1 MMSDTLNLS
10 AETRDRAGKGAS
22 RALRRDGRVPA
33 VIYGNKQDPEG
44 IHLNARELM
53 KALMTGHFMNS
64 VIMVDVG
71 GKKVRTLAK
80 DVAFD
85 VVTDQPI
92 HVDFLRIAKNATVT
106 VAVPVSFINEDD
118 APGIKRDGGVLNVV
132 AHEIELTVEASNIP
146 TEIVVDLTGRE
157 VGDSIHLSDVKL
169 PNGAETAADAETV
182 TVATITQPTVLT
194 AEDEAL
200 DAEVAET
207 QAAEAEAEAAA
218 EEEAEGEDKA
228 EG

>member
-1 MMSDTLNLS
+1 MSDTLHLS

-33 VIYGNKQDPEG
+33 VIYGNKQDPQG

-53 KALMTGHFMNS
+53 KQLMTGHFMNS

-71 GKKVRTLAK
+71 GTKVRTLAK

-106 VAVPVSFINEDD
+106 VSVPVTFTNEDD

-132 AHEIELTVEASNIP
+132 THEIELTVEASNIP

-157 VGDSIHLSDVKL
+157 VGESIHLSDVTL
-169 PNGAETAADAETV
+169 PNGAEATAEDSV
-182 TVATITQPTVLT
+182 TVATITQPTTLT

-200 DAEVAET
+200 DAEVAEA
-207 QAAEAEAEAAA
+207 QSAEAAA
-218 EEEAEGEDKA
+218 EADEAGDKA

>member
-1 MMSDTLNLS
+1 MSDTLHLS

-33 VIYGNKQDPEG
+33 VIYGNKQDPQG

-53 KALMTGHFMNS
+53 KQLMTGHFMNS

-71 GKKVRTLAK
+71 GTKVRTLAK

-92 HVDFLRIAKNATVT
+92 HVDFLRIAKDATVT
-106 VAVPVSFINEDD
+106 VAVPVVFTNEDD

-132 AHEIELTVEASNIP
+132 THEIELTVEASNIP

-157 VGDSIHLSDVKL
+157 VGESIHLSDVTL
-169 PNGAETAADAETV
+169 PNGAEATAEDAV
-182 TVATITQPTVLT
+182 TVATITPPTTLT

-200 DAEVAET
+200 DAEVAEA
-207 QAAEAEAEAAA
+207 QSAEAAA
-218 EEEAEGEDKA
+218 EADEAGDKA

>member
-1 MMSDTLNLS
+1 MSDTLNLS
-10 AETRDRAGKGAS
+10 AETRDRVGKGAS

-33 VIYGNKQDPEG
+33 VIYGNKQDPQG

-53 KALMTGHFMNS
+53 KQLMTGHFMNS

-71 GKKVRTLAK
+71 GTKVRTLAK

-92 HVDFLRIAKNATVT
+92 HVDFLRIAKDATVT
-106 VAVPVSFINEDD
+106 VAVPVVFTNEDD

-132 AHEIELTVEASNIP
+132 THEIELTVEASNIP

-157 VGDSIHLSDVKL
+157 VGESIHLSDVTL
-169 PNGAETAADAETV
+169 PNGAEATAEDSV
-182 TVATITQPTVLT
+182 TVATITQPTTLT

-200 DAEVAET
+200 DAEVAEA
-207 QAAEAEAEAAA
+207 QSAEAAA
-218 EEEAEGEDKA
+218 EADEAGDKA